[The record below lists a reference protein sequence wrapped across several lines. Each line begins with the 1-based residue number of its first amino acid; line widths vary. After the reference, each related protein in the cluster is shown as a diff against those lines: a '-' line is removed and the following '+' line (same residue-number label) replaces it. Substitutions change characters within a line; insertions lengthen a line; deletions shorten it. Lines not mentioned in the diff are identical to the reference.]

1 MHYSLFETALGTCG
15 LGWSELGVVCMQLPG
30 VDAGD
35 TQRRLTR
42 RTAATAH
49 TPPPAMAQLILRLQ
63 TYMRGEA
70 VEFGEVVVD
79 LSQADPLCRQ
89 VYAAARAIAW
99 GRTVSYGEMA
109 GGLGMPNAA
118 REVGQALARSA
129 VPVVIPCHR
138 IVGSDGK
145 LGGYSAPG
153 GPDTKLKL
161 LELEGARPGTPA
173 GQGALF

>member
-1 MHYSLFETALGTCG
+1 MHYALFETTLGTCG

-30 VDAGD
+30 VDARD

-42 RTAATAH
+42 RTGAALH
-49 TPPPAMAQLILRLQ
+49 TPPPAMAQLIVRLQ
-63 TYMRGEA
+63 AYMRGEA
-70 VEFGEVVVD
+70 ADFAEVAVD
-79 LSQADPLCRQ
+79 LGQADALCRQ
-89 VYAAARAIAW
+89 VYVAARAILW
-99 GRTVSYGEMA
+99 GQTLSYGELA
-109 GGLGMPNAA
+109 ARLGMPGAA
-118 REVGQALARSA
+118 REMGQALARNA
-129 VPVVIPCHR
+129 VPIIIPCHR